1 MVVAAVALA
10 VGQKTPDENWQT
22 YAPDKKL
29 FSMKI
34 PGAPAPAQGG
44 FFETDDEKIAHRF
57 FSGGIKS
64 RVFNFEIM
72 KAKKRSFLVSILY
85 IQTAKSTKIRPF
97 SKREGDG
104 IDQTIGDAVTRSK
117 MDNRSTSDGEIT
129 QWTYQKDSE
138 LYKPGEDAG
147 RVYVKRSK
155 TATVIVIVDYDYA
168 KSDDPDIGIMLNSLL
183 LRKS

>member
-1 MVVAAVALA
+1 MKTYRTIAGWTPLFLIMVVAAVALA

-72 KAKKRSFLVSILY
+72 KAK
-85 IQTAKSTKIRPF
+85 
-97 SKREGDG
+97 
-104 IDQTIGDAVTRSK
+104 
-117 MDNRSTSDGEIT
+117 
-129 QWTYQKDSE
+129 DS
-138 LYKPGEDAG
+138 
-147 RVYVKRSK
+147 V
-155 TATVIVIVDYDYA
+155 
-168 KSDDPDIGIMLNSLL
+168 
-183 LRKS
+183 